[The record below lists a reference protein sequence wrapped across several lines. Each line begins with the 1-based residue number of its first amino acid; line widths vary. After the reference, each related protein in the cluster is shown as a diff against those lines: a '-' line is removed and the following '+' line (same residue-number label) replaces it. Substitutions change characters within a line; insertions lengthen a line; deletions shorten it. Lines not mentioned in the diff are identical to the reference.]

1 MKSASASTRERGLY
15 IGLAALMF
23 AYVLLRGTLVPF
35 VHDEATSFIA
45 YAQPGTILPFASM
58 WDANNHYLNS
68 LCGHLGYRL
77 FGLHPLALRWASVL
91 SYLLFAW
98 CAWRLGAQIERPL
111 IRWLLWAALLTCP
124 FLLDFFSLFR
134 GYGPALA
141 LLVTAIDQAIRFA
154 EHSATKHLVRSLI
167 ALDAALGFMMALLPV
182 ASVLLLLL
190 LAGAWK
196 SRSQLIAW
204 CGLGLLPLA
213 LFAALAR
220 YMSSLGLLYQ
230 GSTAGFG
237 EVTIGSMLKYAL
249 GIDGSGWIT
258 ATASGFLLLAL
269 ALLLAHRRFRFQ
281 RAPFLIGALLLGEFM
296 LRWLLARAVGLNYA
310 EDRTALHVLL
320 LSILFVAFSADALR
334 RIHAL
339 AWLVALP
346 LLVLPL
352 RTMLTISVGHTVL
365 WPEQSIPERFI
376 ARIDSLEDELGRPAV
391 VGMHRLALL
400 PFGLENRLH
409 GKERDGTATLWPN
422 TPADARFAVKGVPF
436 NEDARYFMADSARN
450 GLMLYLRR
458 EAWRGSTYADTLFE
472 LQSVGLDRSRGLAIP
487 VERLRTS
494 DAVAVL
500 HGTLRGPQPLDL
512 RACVAVFDAAGTAIH
527 ADHILLATRRAQ
539 WSGEPWRTSL
549 LIPQCADAA
558 RAEIFFWE
566 PQRKGFTIEHARLR
580 VLAMEE

>member
-1 MKSASASTRERGLY
+1 MMSEPIPTPERWAFVGVA
-15 IGLAALMF
+15 GALF
-23 AYVLLRGTLVPF
+23 AYVVLRAWMVPL

-45 YAQPGTILPFASM
+45 YAQPGTYLPFASM
-58 WDANNHYLNS
+58 WDANNHFLNS
-68 LCGHLGYRL
+68 LCGHIGFKL

-91 SYLLFAW
+91 SYLLFAFA
-98 CAWRLGAQIERPL
+98 AWRFGTRMSRPV
-111 IRWLLWAALLTCP
+111 RWLFWLALLACP
-124 FLLDFFSLFR
+124 FALDFFSLFR

-141 LLVTAIDQAIRFA
+141 LLLIATDQALRFA
-154 EHSATKHLVRSLI
+154 EQGATRHLAWSLI
-167 ALDAALGFMMALLPV
+167 ALDAALGFMMGLLPV
-182 ASVLLLLL
+182 ASVLLAML
-190 LAGAWK
+190 LAGAW
-196 SRSQLIAW
+196 RNRDQLVIW
-204 CGLGLLPLA
+204 SVLGLLPLA

-230 GSTAGFG
+230 GSTASFG
-237 EVTIGSMLKYAL
+237 VVTIGSLLRYAL

-258 ATASGFLLLAL
+258 AIASGLLLLAL
-269 ALLLAHRRFRFQ
+269 ALLLVHRQFKFQ

-296 LRWLLARAVGLNYA
+296 LRWLLAQAVGLNYP

-339 AWLVALP
+339 AWLVVLP

-352 RTMLTISVGHTVL
+352 RTMLNINIDHAVL

-376 ARIDSLEDELGRPAV
+376 ARIDSLEMELGRPAV

-400 PFGLENRLH
+400 PFGLENRSH
-409 GKERDGTATLWPN
+409 GNERDGTATLWPN

-436 NEDARYFMADSARN
+436 DEDSRYFKADSTGN

-458 EAWRGSTYADTLFE
+458 EAWRGSAFADTLFE

-487 VERLRTS
+487 AEQLRLT
-494 DAVAVL
+494 DAIAVL
-500 HGTLRGPQPLDL
+500 HGTLRGPEPLDL
-512 RACVAVFDAAGTAIH
+512 RACVAVFDSAGTALH
-527 ADHILLATRRAQ
+527 ADHIMLATRRAH
-539 WSGEPWRTSL
+539 WNGEPWRTAL
-549 LIPQCADAA
+549 LIPQCTDAA
-558 RAEIFFWE
+558 RAEVFFWE
-566 PQRKGFTIEHARLR
+566 PQRKGFTIEHARMR